1 MKRFWY
7 FEHKGADYILDN
19 PNTELDFIDML
30 DDCLEA
36 EDIVDLLN
44 EQEETI
50 KELDKYCV
58 ACDDTLMAI
67 QELTGKL
74 LSVEFF
80 AGVKT
85 QADYCKLLHEL
96 DHKDLSFLHDCI
108 EAINKCDLMK
118 MEELKGI
125 IKEDMKKC

>member
-1 MKRFWY
+1 MIENKRFWY
-7 FEHKGADYILDN
+7 FEHKGADYILDT

-36 EDIVDLLN
+36 DEIVDLLN

-50 KELDKYCV
+50 KELDKYCT

-67 QELTGKL
+67 QELTHEL
-74 LSVEFF
+74 LSVDFQN
-80 AGVKT
+80 VKS
-85 QADYCKLLHEL
+85 QADYQRLLNEL
-96 DHKDLSFLHDCI
+96 DHKDLSFIHVCI

-118 MEELKGI
+118 INELKREFMSE
-125 IKEDMKKC
+125 ED